1 METYQ
6 LCDRTSKQQM
16 TGREARDQVYEFLR
30 RELMGPA
37 PYGDPLDINQPIS
50 FQSWDEAAGP
60 WLQQDTGEEILWRDP
75 PLVRYSVGV
84 LFPKGMLRDEVEQ
97 QLEETVEEAIEEL
110 TTPEESF
117 AQQNGKSQN
126 GKSKEDV
133 DKDVYQVAHDPL
145 EEEEGGEISPSRGR
159 HPSSMGISFLARL
172 RHGSHLV
179 VTVTGAQYSFKEVQ
193 VNGEQRPM
201 YLRRPVKLVAE
212 AGHED
217 VAQRGIH
224 KLRPTTNETHGLK
237 LETFVTSRPM
247 GDNQYLLTV
256 SLVNNTPYKSS
267 SKDEDGRFK
276 SERCLFQSR
285 LEVEVQGD
293 GDSGILPY
301 PSKKLQSMVDDEE
314 ESIRLLYRKHQVFG
328 VGHGCAADWEIESSG
343 ERARKVIAECMPK
356 VEVPSVTP
364 DIRLADGSLLEI
376 PMTSLAGLVPGDDGL
391 RSLEK
396 MLDLYARWIAD
407 RKREIET
414 LAAEYQQAA
423 RRHMEECERC
433 LARMREGLHYL
444 RENSMARRAFQLAN
458 HAILL
463 QQITSRRPTRT
474 AKITED
480 NRLQFEGEYTPPD
493 PASPPEGIGRWRP
506 FQIAF
511 ILMTLRSIAEGNHPD
526 RETVE
531 LIWFPTGGGK
541 TEAYL
546 GLTAFS
552 LFLRRLRDP
561 EDHGVHV
568 IMRYT
573 LRLLTTQQFQRA
585 SSLILAMEKIRREN
599 SGELGQAPF
608 SIGIWLGQSTTPNT
622 REEAVNSLNKLQDKN
637 TENPFLLQKCPWC
650 GAQMGPIDQGN
661 SSKKREKNT
670 RRVPGYER
678 RGNTVAFLCPD
689 NRCEFS
695 NRLPIY
701 VIDEDIY
708 EYRPSLVI
716 GTVDK
721 FAMLAWRPEAR
732 ALFGLDEQGQRI
744 LSPPGLIIQDEL
756 HLISGPLGSM
766 VGLFEAVIEDLCT
779 DRRGAQ
785 PIKPKIISST
795 ATIRRHKE
803 QIKALYNRDQVTL
816 FPSPGLEVNESFF
829 SSIDRLDDGSLA
841 PGRMYVGV
849 FSPGTRTLVTTS
861 VRAFGSLLQ
870 ASYELPEDKRDPWW
884 TLMIFYSSLRE
895 LGTGLSLFDFRIGEY
910 IRAMNMRRGRK
921 KSTRFIYRNR
931 VIELT
936 SRIRND
942 QVPQALEELARSYSP
957 ADMKSDR
964 NRALDACLASSIIEV
979 GIDIERLS
987 LMAVVCQPKATAQY
1001 IQVTGRVGRRWR
1013 DQPGLVVILYNPA
1026 RPRDRSHFEHFRSYH
1041 ERLYAQIEPMTLTP
1055 FSQPAMERS
1064 LHAALVA
1071 YVRQYSRIDQPP
1083 SPLPEDL
1090 LASFQS
1096 LMRERV
1102 KAVDPDELP
1111 AMEKILQRRLTQ
1123 WRAWEPERWE
1133 VKQGDQGL
1141 MYRAG
1146 EYIDPEIKSISWE
1159 VQQSMRSVDAE
1170 CQLKITYAYMKDHES
1185 ELQNVSE
1192 DS

>member
-1 METYQ
+1 MEPYQ
-6 LCDRTSKQQM
+6 LHDPTRNRQM
-16 TGREARDQVYEFLR
+16 TGREARDKLYEFLR

-37 PYGDPLDINQPIS
+37 PYGAPLDINQPIS
-50 FQSWDEAAGP
+50 FQSWEEAAGP
-60 WLQQDTGEEILWRDP
+60 WVQQDTGEEILWRDP

-84 LFPKGMLRDEVEQ
+84 LFPRDMPRDEVEQ
-97 QLEETVEEAIEEL
+97 ELEEAAEEWATSEAPPPLSRNHGSNSRGDI
-110 TTPEESF
+110 
-117 AQQNGKSQN
+117 
-126 GKSKEDV
+126 D
-133 DKDVYQVAHDPL
+133 QVSSDPL
-145 EEEEGGEISPSRGR
+145 EEDEEGDISLSRYR
-159 HPSSMGISFLARL
+159 QPSSMGISLLARL
-172 RHGSHLV
+172 RRGSRLV
-179 VTVTGAQYSFKEVQ
+179 VTVTGGQYSFLEAQ
-193 VNGEQRPM
+193 VMGQQRAM
-201 YLRRPVKLVAE
+201 YLRRPVTLLAE
-212 AGHED
+212 AGPED
-217 VAQRGIH
+217 IAQRGIH
-224 KLRPTTNETHGLK
+224 KLVPAASETHGLE
-237 LETFVTSRPM
+237 LEVLVTSRPM
-247 GDNQYLLTV
+247 RDDQYLLTV
-256 SLVNNTPYKSS
+256 SLVNNTPYDHPGS
-267 SKDEDGRFK
+267 DEYRRYK
-276 SERCLFQSR
+276 SERCLFQSS
-285 LEVEVQGD
+285 LEVEVRGD

-301 PSKKLQSMVDDEE
+301 PSRELQSMVDDEE
-314 ESIRLLYRKHQVFG
+314 ESIRLLYRKHQIFG
-328 VGHGCAADWEIESSG
+328 VGHGCAADWELDPSG
-343 ERARKVIAECMPK
+343 ERARKVMAECMPK

-364 DIRLADGSLLEI
+364 DIRLEDGSLLEI
-376 PMTSLAGLVPGDDGL
+376 PMAPLAGLVPGDDGL
-391 RSLEK
+391 RSLER

-414 LAAEYQQAA
+414 LEDTYQEAAY
-423 RRHMEECERC
+423 RHMEECERC
-433 LARMREGLHYL
+433 LARMREGLRYL
-444 RENSMARRAFQLAN
+444 QENTMARRAFQLAN
-458 HAILL
+458 RAMLL
-463 QQITSRRPTRT
+463 QQITSRRPTRAAT
-474 AKITED
+474 ITED
-480 NRLQFEGEYTPPD
+480 NRLQFRGEYVPPD
-493 PASPPEGIGRWRP
+493 PASPGEGIGRWRP
-506 FQIAF
+506 FQAAF
-511 ILMTLRSIAEGNHPD
+511 ILMNLRSIAEGNHPD

-561 EDHGVHV
+561 EDCGVHV

-599 SGELGQAPF
+599 PAELGQEPF

-622 REEAVNSLNKLQDKN
+622 RKDAVSSLGQLQRSDKSA
-637 TENPFLLQKCPWC
+637 ENPFLLQKCPWC

-661 SSKKREKNT
+661 SSRRRGNNT
-670 RRVPGYER
+670 RRVLGYER
-678 RGNTVAFLCPD
+678 IGNTVAFCCPD
-689 NRCEFS
+689 KSCEFS
-695 NRLPIY
+695 DRLPIY

-708 EYRPSLVI
+708 EFRPSLVI

-732 ALFGLDEQGQRI
+732 ALFGLDDQGQRI

-795 ATIRRHKE
+795 ATVRRHKE
-803 QIKALYNRDQVTL
+803 QIKALYNRDRVTL

-829 SSIDRLDDGSLA
+829 SSIDRMDDGSLA

-849 FSPGTRTLVTTS
+849 FSPGTRSLVTTS
-861 VRAFGSLLQ
+861 VRTFGSLLQ

-884 TLMIFYSSLRE
+884 TLMIFYNSLRE
-895 LGTGLSLFDFRIGEY
+895 LGTGLSLFDYRIGEY
-910 IRAMNMRRGRK
+910 MKAMNRRRGREN
-921 KSTRFIYRNR
+921 STRFIYRNR

-942 QVPQALEELARSYSP
+942 QVPQALEELARRYSP
-957 ADMKSDR
+957 ADERSDGV
-964 NRALDACLASSIIEV
+964 RALDACLASNIIEV
-979 GIDIERLS
+979 GIDVERLS

-1013 DQPGLVVILYNPA
+1013 DQPGLVVVLYNPA
-1026 RPRDRSHFEHFRSYH
+1026 RPRDRSHFEHFRAYH

-1083 SPLPEDL
+1083 SPVPEDL
-1090 LASFQS
+1090 IASFRS
-1096 LMRERV
+1096 LVRERV
-1102 KAVDPDELP
+1102 RSVDPDELP
-1111 AMEKILQRRLTQ
+1111 ALEKILEMRLRQ
-1123 WRAWEPERWE
+1123 WRAWEPEHWE
-1133 VKQGDQGL
+1133 VKEDDPGL

-1146 EYIDPEIKSISWE
+1146 EYIDPEIASISWE

-1170 CQLKITYAYMKDHES
+1170 CRLRITYSYIKDQ
-1185 ELQNVSE
+1185 ELSGSNILEVNQ
-1192 DS
+1192 